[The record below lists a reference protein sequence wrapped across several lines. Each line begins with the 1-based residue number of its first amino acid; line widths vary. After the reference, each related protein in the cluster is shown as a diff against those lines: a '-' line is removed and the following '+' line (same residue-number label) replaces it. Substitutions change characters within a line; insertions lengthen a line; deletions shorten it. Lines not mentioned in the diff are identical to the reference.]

1 MNFEPV
7 LASEREAR
15 YISRVSKH
23 EQECRR
29 KSSKPSL
36 FVVCCLWFDVDN
48 AEESQASQESQARQA
63 SQARQVSPASPAS
76 RARQAS
82 QVSQANQASQAN

>member
-1 MNFEPV
+1 MDAITLHKPV

-36 FVVCCLWFDVDN
+36 FVVCSLLFDVVVVIVIVVVVVGVVVDTPK
-48 AEESQASQESQARQA
+48 QIPRHHPK
-63 SQARQVSPASPAS
+63 RT
-76 RARQAS
+76 
-82 QVSQANQASQAN
+82 